1 MTSWNSRRKG
11 NAGDML
17 ICLAIGVIAALLFAS
32 VLFRDA
38 GAVAE
43 VAPAETLTMSA
54 TWWVATPTPPVPS
67 VTFAPTATPPTEP
80 TPTPTPIVANPIILA
95 HVVYLPNIWR
105 D

>member
-1 MTSWNSRRKG
+1 MASWNSRRKS
-11 NAGDML
+11 AVSDI
-17 ICLAIGVIAALLFAS
+17 ICIIIGIVVALWLMS

-38 GAVAE
+38 GATTEA
-43 VAPAETLTMSA
+43 APAETLTMSA